1 MSEVLSDVQKRV
13 ANGTR
18 RGVICDIRHGAR
30 PECRVRIGDITTAW
44 LPIMQGYAS
53 KNIQTY
59 TPMAIGDA
67 VTVYSEAGDLNNGR
81 VSGGVNTDAIQAPFL
96 SSDDLVIKIGDGA
109 TFVYNQSTHK
119 LEITLPS
126 GGSYEVVGDGVLNG
140 NVTVKKGLVVDG
152 EVTCKKDISAAGDI
166 SDKKGSIESLRD
178 TFNSHDHNETDSVT
192 NTPNQQM

>member
-96 SSDDLVIKIGDGA
+96 SSDDFVIKIGDGT

-119 LEITLPS
+119 LEITLPE
-126 GGSYEVVGDGVLNG
+126 GGLFEVKGDGVIDGQL
-140 NVTVKKGLVVDG
+140 TIKKNLVVEGDVRASGAVFDG
-152 EVTCKKDISAAGDI
+152 KS
-166 SDKKGSIESLRD
+166 SLDRVREI
-178 TFNSHDHNETDSVT
+178 FNAHDHDETDSVT
-192 NTPNQQM
+192 RSPNQQM